1 LYEFKV
7 AVSSGNDE
15 VICNFEVWEQSWI
28 ENGRDVKV
36 HCDNQKLYKLT
47 QNPVAQRE
55 KARNRRQLVG
65 APLPTDVNNEDV
77 LLYLNE
83 ALAEINEKEDPDYS

>member
-1 LYEFKV
+1 MEVK
-7 AVSSGNDE
+7 SGDND
-15 VICNFEVWEQSWI
+15 VICDFEVWEQSWL

-36 HCDNQKLYKLT
+36 HCDNRKLYSFS

-55 KARNRRQLVG
+55 KARNKRQVPG
-65 APLPTDVNNEDV
+65 APRPTDVTDENV

-83 ALAEINEKEDPDYS
+83 ALAEINEKEEPDYS